1 MQIIDAGEWRRWV
14 ITTIQVQTIHKVD
27 DMNALWV
34 PAQWWNTTFYKF
46 LAMVLHGSRAWSMQ
60 IIGAGVWCWWFITS
74 NSKSV
79 LFPVACFCFLVH
91 VFGNSCG
98 HVMIECNVSVTWLAP
113 LSFTFASCCMFLDVL
128 GVMWGCMVTSQ
139 EWNALFCNI
148 FEPSC
153 FFGLHSK
160 EELLCLATF
169 LWFLGFLGFLGDRRL
184 PPRS

>member
-1 MQIIDAGEWRRWV
+1 MQMIDAGDWCGEF
-14 ITTIQVQTIHKVD
+14 IKTIQAQMFYKVEHI
-27 DMNALWV
+27 NALWV
-34 PAQWWNTTFYKF
+34 PTKKSHTTFYKLF
-46 LAMVLHGSRAWSMQ
+46 AIVLHGSRTWSMQ

-79 LFPVACFCFLVH
+79 LFPVACFRFLVH

-98 HVMIECNVSVTWLAP
+98 HVMIECDVSVTRLAP

-169 LWFLGFLGFLGDRRL
+169 LRFLGFLGFLGDRRL
-184 PPRS
+184 PARS

>member
-1 MQIIDAGEWRRWV
+1 
-14 ITTIQVQTIHKVD
+14 
-27 DMNALWV
+27 
-34 PAQWWNTTFYKF
+34 
-46 LAMVLHGSRAWSMQ
+46 MVLHGPRTWSMQ

-79 LFPVACFCFLVH
+79 LFHVACFCFLVH
-91 VFGNSCG
+91 VFGTSCG

-169 LWFLGFLGFLGDRRL
+169 LWFLGFLGFVFGIFGTADCRQGLNLNAVNIPLFGMARDVSNLG
-184 PPRS
+184 PEF